1 MIISAEA
8 VFQWKADGILNAEAD
23 LVEQVF
29 RNLLPLVIAV
39 DLSPWM
45 AAQGGLLLQRFAW
58 RKD

>member
-8 VFQWKADGILNAEAD
+8 VFQWKADGIRNAEAE

-29 RNLLPLVIAV
+29 RNFLPLFSAA

-45 AAQGGLLLQRFAW
+45 AAQGGLLL
-58 RKD
+58 